1 MNYAVS
7 SPIKY
12 NGKLSGMVI
21 EYLDQGRLK
30 AGLVTREQERHLA
43 VIDSTGH
50 ERMIP
55 RDLVLMRHPDR
66 HADRETLAATLAE
79 LEQERA
85 ALAAELDLELLWEVA
100 EEQNRSF
107 SAADLADLFFGR
119 HSNAAASVML
129 EALLADR
136 VHFVRRHMDFVARTP
151 EQVERLRMQ
160 NDRIRARSDDYRK
173 IQQQMRDVVNGAE
186 TPSAE
191 DAAALID
198 QLSRY
203 LKNPFT
209 RSREMTQMLA
219 QAAPEVDPPEAAF
232 EILER
237 LGAHPRVPRFAFIA
251 GLKDEFSDAV
261 LKDASEAAPGPRALS
276 DGGYAV
282 TIDDE
287 DTNEVDDALSCEA
300 LADGGMRVR
309 VHIALVADFVKKG
322 NAMDA
327 EAAARA
333 TTVYLPETTIRMLP
347 DPISTSAASLIAGQE
362 RPVLTTDV
370 RLSADGELLESSIY
384 PARIPIMQRLD
395 YDQTDRML
403 ESGAPTDEAVAT
415 VARLHVAAK
424 MLRERRR
431 TAGAVLIQRREA
443 KVRVHGD
450 DIEVSVLDNSSPGR
464 TLVAEFMVLAN
475 FVAARY
481 AATSRIPI
489 IYRVQPLTAGDFAS
503 QRPRLSLYPE
513 YHAGIGLDFYAQL
526 SSPIRRYADLVLQR
540 QMIGA
545 LSGQTPSIYT
555 VDELLTVLAGAENAE
570 ASGRELERRA
580 KRYWILR
587 YLERHAM
594 ETPILAYLMRDGQSA
609 ELADFAVRGTLHGA
623 PSMPNQMPIM
633 VQVSRVDPLRGW
645 LAFDFVRPADEDS
658 SGAIRGAATPSRE

>member
-1 MNYAVS
+1 
-7 SPIKY
+7 
-12 NGKLSGMVI
+12 
-21 EYLDQGRLK
+21 
-30 AGLVTREQERHLA
+30 
-43 VIDSTGH
+43 
-50 ERMIP
+50 
-55 RDLVLMRHPDR
+55 
-66 HADRETLAATLAE
+66 
-79 LEQERA
+79 
-85 ALAAELDLELLWEVA
+85 
-100 EEQNRSF
+100 
-107 SAADLADLFFGR
+107 
-119 HSNAAASVML
+119 ML
-129 EALLADR
+129 EALLGDR
-136 VHFVRRHMDFVARTP
+136 IYFVRRHMDFVARTP

-173 IQQQMRDVVNGAE
+173 IQQQMRDVVSGAE
-186 TPSAE
+186 TPSAD

-209 RSREMTQMLA
+209 RTREMTQMLA
-219 QAAPEVDPPEAAF
+219 QAAPEVDPAEAAY

-237 LGAHPRVPRFAFIA
+237 LGARPRVPRFAFIA
-251 GLKDEFSDAV
+251 GLQDDFSETV
-261 LKDASEAAPGPRALS
+261 IKDATEAVPGPRALS

-287 DTNEVDDALSCEA
+287 DTREVDDALSCEA

-333 TTVYLPETTIRMLP
+333 TTVYLPETTVRMLP
-347 DPISTSAASLIAGQE
+347 DPISTSAASLIAGEE

-370 RLSADGELLESSIY
+370 RLSADGELIESSIY

-403 ESGAPTDEAVAT
+403 ASGAPSDEAAAT
-415 VARLHVAAK
+415 VARLHVAAR

-450 DIEVSVLDNSSPGR
+450 DIEVRVLDNSSPGR

-481 AATSRIPI
+481 AATNRIPI

-540 QMIGA
+540 QMLGA
-545 LSGQTPSIYT
+545 LSAQTPAIYT

-587 YLERHAM
+587 YLERNAM
-594 ETPILAYLMRDGQSA
+594 DTPILAYVTREGQSA
-609 ELADFAVRGTLHGA
+609 ELADFAVRGSLHGA
-623 PSMPNQMPIM
+623 PNLPTQMPIM
-633 VQVSRVDPLRGW
+633 VQLSRIDPLRGW
-645 LAFDFVRPADEDS
+645 LSFDYVRPADEDS
-658 SGAIRGAATPSRE
+658 AGSIRGAATSSRE

>member
-12 NGKLSGMVI
+12 AGTIV

-43 VIDSTGH
+43 VMDSNGH
-50 ERMIP
+50 ERMIL

-66 HADRETLAATLAE
+66 HADRATLAATLAE

-107 SAADLADLFFGR
+107 SAAELADLFFGR

-129 EALLADR
+129 EALLGDR
-136 VHFVRRHMDFVARTP
+136 IYFVRRHMDFVARTP

-173 IQQQMRDVVNGAE
+173 IQKQMRDVVNGGE
-186 TPSAE
+186 TPSTE
-191 DAAALID
+191 EAALLVD

-209 RSREMTQMLA
+209 RSREMTQMLT
-219 QAAPEVDPPEAAF
+219 QAAPEVDPAEAAY
-232 EILER
+232 EILDR
-237 LGAHPRVPRFAFIA
+237 LGARPRVPRFAFIA
-251 GLKDEFSDAV
+251 GLKDEFSEAV
-261 LKDASEAAPGPRALS
+261 MKDAAEAVPGPRALT

-287 DTNEVDDALSCEA
+287 DTLEVDDALSCEA

-322 NAMDA
+322 NPMDA

-347 DPISTSAASLIAGQE
+347 DQISCSSASLIAGEE
-362 RPVLTTDV
+362 RPVLTTEV
-370 RLSADGELLESSIY
+370 RLSPDGELLETSIY

-395 YDQTDRML
+395 YDQVDRML

-415 VARLHVAAK
+415 VARLDVAAR

-443 KVRVHGD
+443 KVSVHGD
-450 DIEVSVLDNSSPGR
+450 DIEVRVLDNSSPGR

-481 AATSRIPI
+481 AAVNRIPI
-489 IYRVQPLTAGDFAS
+489 IYRVQPQIAGDLAS

-540 QMIGA
+540 QMLGA
-545 LSGQTPSIYT
+545 LSGQTPAIYT
-555 VDELLTVLAGAENAE
+555 VDELLAVLAGAENAE

-587 YLERHAM
+587 YLERNAID
-594 ETPILAYLMRDGQSA
+594 TPLLAYVMREGQSA
-609 ELADFAVRGTLHGA
+609 ELADFAARGTLHGA
-623 PSMPNQMPIM
+623 PSLPNQMPIM

-645 LAFDFVRPADEDS
+645 LAFDFIRPADEDS
-658 SGAIRGAATPSRE
+658 TGTIRSAGTPSRE